1 MLWTKRLKATAA
13 AVGAGADAQFLGKVA
28 NLLTGVPAGTSAFV
42 NSLLDSL
49 SPMVLLLVGALFA
62 AGILLAFYIPA
73 VPFVIWLSGV
83 IGWLLLVVE
92 SLVAA
97 PLWIVGHALPE
108 GEGFAGEHGRRGYM
122 LFLGILV
129 RPFLML
135 MGLCC
140 AMVLINTVGKLIAIM
155 VTTYVAS
162 WEAHASGWPDPDEAI
177 SEVLRAKIIFCCLLG
192 NASITYCKNLMSA

>member
-1 MLWTKRLKATAA
+1 M
-13 AVGAGADAQFLGKVA
+13 
-28 NLLTGVPAGTSAFV
+28 
-42 NSLLDSL
+42 
-49 SPMVLLLVGALFA
+49 
-62 AGILLAFYIPA
+62 
-73 VPFVIWLSGV
+73 
-83 IGWLLLVVE
+83 E

-140 AMVLINTVGKLIAIM
+140 AMVLINTVGRLIAIM

-162 WEAHASGWPDPDEAI
+162 WEAHASGWIVPII
-177 SEVLRAKIIFCCLLG
+177 SLIAYVLILG
-192 NASITYCKNLMSA
+192 ALMILMSHKTFSLIVRLPDNVLAWVGGHMAGLGEEADEGKANIMMGGMVRRTESAIQGSTTMQGKRAGAGQQEAAMEGTKGMDKSGIDALNQKLAPADKGANNVDL